1 MAINVSTQND
11 KKTRSPAAMYEG
23 ELKTHDSSDREVK
36 GRKRFRLR
44 FHCDVRVETQVQ

>member
-1 MAINVSTQND
+1 
-11 KKTRSPAAMYEG
+11 MYEG

-44 FHCDVRVETQVQ
+44 IRCAGLVETQVQESQILW